1 MSRRRFSPE
10 QWQGWV
16 AEQAESG
23 LSVTAFCLSREIPAQ
38 SFYAWRRKLANKTT
52 SDSCPNSFVSV
63 SVRGLGQIEIDL
75 PCGAVIRVP
84 PDESSIRRVIDA
96 LLRNG
101 GDR

>member
-1 MSRRRFSPE
+1 MSRRRFSRE

-38 SFYAWRRKLANKTT
+38 SFYVWRRKLANKTT
-52 SDSCPNSFVSV
+52 SESLAGSFVSV
-63 SVRGLGQIEIDL
+63 SFRGLGQVEIDL